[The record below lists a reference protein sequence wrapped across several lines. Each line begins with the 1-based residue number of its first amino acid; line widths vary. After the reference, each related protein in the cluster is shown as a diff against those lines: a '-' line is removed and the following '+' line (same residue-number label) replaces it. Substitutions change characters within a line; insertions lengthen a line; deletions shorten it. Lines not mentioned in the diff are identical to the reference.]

1 MRVVEKAAAAVAA
14 VLAALVK
21 VEARETAALKAE
33 LRARAVVVRAVAL
46 EKGAVVR
53 AADLTAAVKA
63 VAKAVVETVAIL
75 EAPTAAADGPRRPA
89 RGLQSRP

>member
-1 MRVVEKAAAAVAA
+1 MVEKAAAAVAA

-63 VAKAVVETVAIL
+63 VAKTVVVMAGNR
-75 EAPTAAADGPRRPA
+75 APTAGEDGPRRPA
-89 RGLQSRP
+89 RGLQSRPH